1 MIVAIV
7 PLLLLLLLLLLLAV
21 SRTSVEYTA
30 TMAMQQLSFKEK
42 HRISKAQSARFDW
55 TKLNGPSKGLGDL
68 HRVVEAHAQAVGTPK
83 EFFFMPLLTV
93 AASFMGINAVVQIN
107 PEWLEP
113 AIIWTVVAARKG
125 EKKTAAL
132 NRILAAVEVSR

>member
-1 MIVAIV
+1 
-7 PLLLLLLLLLLLAV
+7 
-21 SRTSVEYTA
+21 
-30 TMAMQQLSFKEK
+30 MAMQQLSFKEK

-55 TKLNGPSKGLGDL
+55 TKLNGSSKGFGDL

-113 AIIWTVVAARKG
+113 AIIWMWLQRERERK
-125 EKKTAAL
+125 KQL
-132 NRILAAVEVSR
+132 R